1 MHLLLLHFVIRLFL
15 VINVPCTTG
24 VGYLFG
30 GLGKQESRQKE
41 KRERGREGCAEK
53 TPKKNDVRIS
63 CYISCL
69 FLVLYHVIWGGFGP

>member
-1 MHLLLLHFVIRLFL
+1 MHLRHPVVRQFL
-15 VINVPCTTG
+15 IINAPCTTG

-41 KRERGREGCAEK
+41 KRERGREGCAGK

-63 CYISCL
+63 CLCL
-69 FLVLYHVIWGGFGP
+69 FIVVYHVIWGGFGP